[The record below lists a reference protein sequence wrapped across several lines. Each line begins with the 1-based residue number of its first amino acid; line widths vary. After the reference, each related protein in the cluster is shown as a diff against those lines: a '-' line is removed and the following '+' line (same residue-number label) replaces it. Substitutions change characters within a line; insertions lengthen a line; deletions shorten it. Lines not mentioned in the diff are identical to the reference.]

1 MSESSSPHA
10 RLAGRVAV
18 VTGATSGIG
27 REVAERL
34 AALGART
41 VIVGRG
47 ASRVAGVAEE
57 IARATGNLTVES
69 VAVDDLAVLAEA
81 RRVAETLLQRYPALH
96 VLVNNAG
103 AFYRRREV
111 TSEGIERTLAL
122 NVLSPFLLTSL
133 LAGRLVESAPARV
146 VNVSSAAH
154 RGYSVDFDDLQGSQ
168 RYAGYRAY
176 GQSKLELLLLTREF
190 ARRLEG
196 TGVLVNAV
204 HPGFVR
210 SGFGQNNGGG
220 TAVAI
225 RILSALFGRSVR
237 RGAETP
243 LYVASDPA
251 VARISGEYFSDLRVD
266 GSSPQSRDMAVALR
280 LYDLCR
286 EWTGVPE
293 IPAPAERHPP
303 PPLTPS

>member
-1 MSESSSPHA
+1 
-10 RLAGRVAV
+10 V

-27 REVAERL
+27 REVAQGF

-41 VIVGRG
+41 VLVGRG
-47 ASRVAGVAEE
+47 ASRVAAAAEA
-57 IARATGNLTVES
+57 IARATGNAEVDSIAVE
-69 VAVDDLAVLAEA
+69 DLAVLSET
-81 RRVAETLLQRYPALH
+81 RRVGETLLQRYGKIH
-96 VLVNNAG
+96 ILVNNAG
-103 AFYRRREV
+103 AYYRRREV
-111 TSEGIERTLAL
+111 TPEGIERTFAL

-133 LAGRLVESAPARV
+133 LAGRLIESAPARV

-154 RGYSVDFDDLQGSQ
+154 RGYAVEFDDLQGT
-168 RYAGYRAY
+168 RRFAGYRAY

-220 TAVAI
+220 TAFVI
-225 RILSALFGRSVR
+225 RILAALFGRSVQ

-243 LYVASDPA
+243 LYVATDPA
-251 VARISGEYFSDLRVD
+251 VGRISGEYFSDHRVD
-266 GSSPQSRDMAVALR
+266 GASPQSHDMSVAHR
-280 LYDLCR
+280 LYDVCR
-286 EWTGVPE
+286 ELTGAAA
-293 IPAPAERHPP
+293 IPAPQALSPASLPAH
-303 PPLTPS
+303 